1 MTPRPFLKTSRCV
14 FASGAHLSRDQQFL
28 AAARLHVKPA
38 MLQAELPVCALTTN
52 DEAEALRLVEDAKA
66 VDVQAWQV
74 TGARAAAVERAT
86 RVALFK
92 DAAELTT
99 PLRVRRIVFSQ
110 LAAYVDLRWKTT
122 TESRAL
128 VLLPFDADPVLVTA
142 AELETDGPSKQGALL
157 KVTVGLQQGALA
169 SVKERVAV
177 QVLTPVQLGTWPTT
191 PAEVV
196 ALALAEG
203 IRLRQGV
210 GRR

>member
-14 FASGAHLSRDQQFL
+14 FASGAHLSREQSFL

-38 MLQAELPVCALTTN
+38 ALQTELPVCALTTD

-122 TESRAL
+122 AESRAL

-142 AELETDGPSKQGALL
+142 AELEASGPSQQGALL
-157 KVTVGLQQGALA
+157 KLTVGLQQAALA
-169 SVKERVAV
+169 AVKERVIV

-203 IRLRQGV
+203 IRLRSSL
-210 GRR
+210 RS